1 MLPKWPFVQI
11 CAVKGCGGGGK
22 RRKARRAPISTMSS
36 KSTQRVDKEA
46 QRQTQQSEATGSLF
60 CSGQL
65 WRQAREW
72 DVTNTHKK
80 MRFKSEIEPDAAA
93 PSSTVHV
100 AYLSVHSSEKRGQT
114 ATRSTRRKKRG
125 APWPEQEVTKAK
137 EKRRGKALKST
148 FPRFWLLS
156 PWFQTWTNHEVPLP
170 ILACFSVAGW
180 LPPHRSLRLAGPD
193 GYSTSGGVSKIKRHL
208 AKSEALG
215 VLLWQ

>member
-1 MLPKWPFVQI
+1 
-11 CAVKGCGGGGK
+11 
-22 RRKARRAPISTMSS
+22 MSS

-65 WRQAREW
+65 WRQRVSE
-72 DVTNTHKK
+72 TYEHTHTKI
-80 MRFKSEIEPDAAA
+80 RFKSEIEPDAAA

-125 APWPEQEVTKAK
+125 APWPEQEVTKAE

-156 PWFQTWTNHEVPLP
+156 PLVSDVGEPRST
-170 ILACFSVAGW
+170 LAYSCLFFCRRLTASTSITPAGW
-180 LPPHRSLRLAGPD
+180 SGWILYFRWCFKNKATFGKIGGFRRIALAI
-193 GYSTSGGVSKIKRHL
+193 V
-208 AKSEALG
+208 
-215 VLLWQ
+215 